1 MRKLM
6 LRVFSYFSHS
16 LADMFLA
23 LVLFIYILLQDS
35 VIKRSA
41 DCCLDIYSDTMIS
54 SGSWVYE

>member
-23 LVLFIYILLQDS
+23 LVLFIYIYS
-35 VIKRSA
+35 SA
-41 DCCLDIYSDTMIS
+41 GFSDQKVS
-54 SGSWVYE
+54 